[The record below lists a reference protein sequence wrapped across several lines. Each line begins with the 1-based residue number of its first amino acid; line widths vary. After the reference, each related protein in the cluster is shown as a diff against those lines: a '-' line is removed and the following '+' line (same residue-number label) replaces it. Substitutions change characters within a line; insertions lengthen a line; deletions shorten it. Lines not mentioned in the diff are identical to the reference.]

1 MRSLLAKR
9 GPLLGVVAGAT
20 VLLTASAAF
29 ACTQFGGTITISG
42 TNASGSATYQGNG
55 LDNLDGYCAAPSRL
69 ALQNSEP
76 TLTFDLSVAAAGCA
90 PALAGGDSEVPATTY
105 EVRWI
110 KATEA
115 VELNTANTPN
125 CHVDKVQLDAN
136 NQKVAGWVR
145 LGDITVS
152 SSGTTTKGF
161 SLPPTGAEGVLA
173 IGTDFRG
180 PGNICLELKGQE
192 TFPVIFMKWA
202 I

>member
-55 LDNLDGYCAAPSRL
+55 LDNLDGYCATPSRL
-69 ALQNSEP
+69 ALQNSGP
-76 TLTFDLSVAAAGCA
+76 ALTFDLSVAAAGCA
-90 PALAGGDSEVPATTY
+90 PALTGGDSTMAATTY

-110 KATEA
+110 KATDV
-115 VELNTANTPN
+115 VEFNTASTPD
-125 CHVDKVQLDAN
+125 CHVEKVQLDVN
-136 NQKVAGWVR
+136 TQKVAGWVR

-161 SLPPTGAEGVLA
+161 SLPPTGADGVLA
-173 IGTDFRG
+173 LGTDFRG
-180 PGNICLELKGQE
+180 PGNICLERDGDE
-192 TFPVIFMKWA
+192 AFPVIFMKWA